1 MEMKFKNESSIEI
14 IPSEEY
20 KRGTIRGRI
29 LTDRESKYMQE
40 LEIAKGYM
48 KTGDVIK
55 RLGLWVIKAWPNI
68 LTKCEEKDMKSKTAK
83 IKILKRNDLYKR

>member
-1 MEMKFKNESSIEI
+1 MNKIQLKNKSSIEI

-40 LEIAKGYM
+40 LEIAKVLIS
-48 KTGDVIK
+48 T
-55 RLGLWVIKAWPNI
+55 L
-68 LTKCEEKDMKSKTAK
+68 
-83 IKILKRNDLYKR
+83 